1 MTSMR
6 PRLGRQV
13 TGWIV
18 LAIALLL
25 FGWLAD
31 EILRGEKPRFDTV
44 VRDTV
49 HQWASPQLTY
59 CIRGITL
66 LGSSVFLIGMSI
78 VLGWRLAG
86 VGRRKAAVL
95 LLLAV
100 VGAQVLDE
108 TLKLVFHRHRPAAFF
123 GYRDPASYSFPSG
136 HAFSSSCFYG
146 VLAAIVG
153 ARMDSRRQRILVWAT
168 VAFLVLLIGFSRV
181 YLGVHYPSD
190 VLAGYAAAVIWIG
203 ALRGGYKVWLRRWG
217 QGGVRAGT

>member
-1 MTSMR
+1 VSSMR

-18 LAIALLL
+18 LAMALLL

-31 EILRGEKPRFDTV
+31 EILRGEKPCFDSV

-49 HQWASPQLTY
+49 HEWASPQLTY
-59 CIRGITL
+59 SIRGITL
-66 LGSSVFLIGMSI
+66 LGSSVFLIGMS
-78 VLGWRLAG
+78 VVVGWRLAG
-86 VGRRKAAVL
+86 VGRRNAAVL

-100 VGAQVLDE
+100 VGAQLLDE
-108 TLKLVFHRHRPAAFF
+108 MLKLVFHRQRPAAFF
-123 GYRDPASYSFPSG
+123 GYQDPASYSFPSG

-153 ARMDSRRQRILVWAT
+153 GRMDSRRRILVWAT

-203 ALRGGYKVWLRRWG
+203 ALRGGYKVWLRRCG
-217 QGGVRAGT
+217 